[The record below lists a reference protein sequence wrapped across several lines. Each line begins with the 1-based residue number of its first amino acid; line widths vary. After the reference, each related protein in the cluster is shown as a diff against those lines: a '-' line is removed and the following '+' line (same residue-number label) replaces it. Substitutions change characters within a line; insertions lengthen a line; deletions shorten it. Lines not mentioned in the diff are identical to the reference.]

1 MSCNNQ
7 RESIWSI
14 DEKDLALYSRLF
26 PVYWVIG
33 ILFYILFIAELDTGW
48 DNIVWQIVLNI
59 GLVGVSSAVL
69 AMMCIAGKRS
79 IMPLFD
85 WATREKTRA
94 AAYAEGHAEG
104 YAEAHNLYMTS
115 IREWNQRR
123 LNAKE
128 RGEDFDEPPPF
139 LDGRNGNRSDT

>member
-1 MSCNNQ
+1 MSSDSQ

-14 DEKDLALYSRLF
+14 DEEDLALYSRLF
-26 PVYWVIG
+26 PIYWVIG
-33 ILFYILFIAELDTGW
+33 ILFYILFIAELDKSW
-48 DNIVWQIVLNI
+48 EHILWQIMLNV

-79 IMPLFD
+79 VMPLFD

-94 AAYAEGHAEG
+94 KAYAEG
-104 YAEAHNLYMTS
+104 YAAARNLFRTE

-123 LNAKE
+123 LDAKE

-139 LDGRNGNRSDT
+139 LNGRNGNRDDI